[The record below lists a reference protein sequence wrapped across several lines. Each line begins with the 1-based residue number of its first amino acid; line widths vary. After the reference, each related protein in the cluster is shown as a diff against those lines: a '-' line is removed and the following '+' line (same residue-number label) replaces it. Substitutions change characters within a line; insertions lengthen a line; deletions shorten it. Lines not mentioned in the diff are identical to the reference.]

1 MAKILVID
9 DDTHIREVSASPF
22 QSEQGFEIL
31 LDEARKLFGV
41 NDIEVCERWQ
51 GVYCSAPGSEFLI
64 ADPLPGTRVVTVTTG
79 IGMTT
84 SMGLAERSVE
94 RALALAARS

>member
-1 MAKILVID
+1 M
-9 DDTHIREVSASPF
+9 RYPPRPSR
-22 QSEQGFEIL
+22 SEQGFEIL

-41 NDIEVCERWQ
+41 NDIEVSERWQ

-64 ADPLPGTRVVTVTTG
+64 ENPLPGTRVVTVNTG

-94 RALALAARS
+94 RALAVAAHS